1 MVCCV
6 QRYDKKLLSLPKE
19 ITKNVKTMKNSV
31 LKLLGG
37 VLPLLGVPAALG
49 GCNSSTIGTGQQAAG
64 GAPYE
69 VIAVVEKPQWEG
81 IVGDTLREIFALPVD
96 YVNQYE
102 PRMDLMRVMRSA
114 FEGFIKVHRN
124 VLFVTVDP
132 SQQVGSSAVKNKY
145 ADGQLMVYVN
155 APSDEAMVK
164 YLSENKEGLL
174 KAFEDA
180 ERERAIKLN
189 SKHKEGVMID
199 KIQKMFGFTLDL
211 PRGYTSRGTSGD
223 SLLVTSFEYPV
234 ATQGIAIYSYPYT
247 GKSDFELENLVRQRN
262 NFVKNIPGPSDGS
275 YMKTVDIYGPEVTYK
290 RINGRFWAEMRGFWD
305 LQNDFM
311 GGPMLSWST
320 LDKENNKVICIDC
333 YVFSP
338 KHGQRDLLRGL
349 EHLIYSVKFP
359 SEEQKEQK

>member
-1 MVCCV
+1 MTMG
-6 QRYDKKLLSLPKE
+6 RNFLNKLVGML
-19 ITKNVKTMKNSV
+19 IVIGAGVV
-31 LKLLGG
+31 LI
-37 VLPLLGVPAALG
+37 
-49 GCNSSTIGTGQQAAG
+49 GCDSSTIGTGKQAAG

-69 VIAVVEKPQWEG
+69 LIAVVEKPQWEG
-81 IVGDTLREIFALPVD
+81 PVGDTLREVFAQPVD

-102 PRMDLMRVMRSA
+102 PRLDLMRVMGSA

-124 VLFVTVDP
+124 VLFVTVAPDKP
-132 SQQVGSSAVKNKY
+132 LGTSAVKERY
-145 ADGQLMVYVN
+145 SDGQLIVYVT
-155 APSDEAMVK
+155 APNDEAMAA
-164 YLSENKEGLL
+164 YLSENKEELV

-180 ERERAIKLN
+180 ERERAIRLN
-189 SKHKEGVMID
+189 KKHKEGVMVD
-199 KIQKMFGFTLDL
+199 KIKNMFGFHIDL

-223 SLLVTSFEYPV
+223 SLLVTSFEYPL

-247 GKSDFELENLVRQRN
+247 GKSDFERDNLIKQRN

-275 YMKTVDIYGPEVTYK
+275 YMKTVDVYTPEVKYK

-305 LQNDFM
+305 LEGDFM

-320 LDKENNKVICIDC
+320 LDTENNKVICIDC

-349 EHLIYSVKFP
+349 EHLIYSVEFP
-359 SEEQKEQK
+359 TVEEGAEVKK